1 MSTGKALMTSVT
13 AVLLTASVAAFA
25 QSSTQS
31 PNTSM
36 PANAAGAQG
45 STTPPPSSMS
55 MPAQSQG
62 SSGAGDD
69 DFVTKAATA
78 GHEEV
83 ADAREALKDSSRA
96 DVKRVAAMLRR
107 DHQMA
112 DRKLAQ
118 IAKRDGLT
126 LPPHGSMASSTETNY
141 SDSDYISSQI
151 KAHQDAI
158 ALFQNESQN
167 GQDPQLKAFAQKTL
181 PKLEHHLHALEALQ
195 NT

>member
-1 MSTGKALMTSVT
+1 MLTRKTSMVSIT
-13 AVLLTASVAAFA
+13 SLLLTASVAAFA
-25 QSSTQS
+25 QNATQT
-31 PNTSM
+31 PNTGM
-36 PANAAGAQG
+36 PPTAGAEG
-45 STTPPPSSMS
+45 SSTPPPSMSTQGQSMS
-55 MPAQSQG
+55 
-62 SSGAGDD
+62 GASDG

-83 ADAREALKDSSRA
+83 ADARQALKDSSRA
-96 DVKRVAAMLRR
+96 DVKRVAAMLRH

-112 DRKLAQ
+112 DRKLAK
-118 IAKRDGLT
+118 IAKQDGLT
-126 LPPHGSMASSTETNY
+126 LPPRGSMTPTTEATY

-181 PKLEHHLHALEALQ
+181 PKLEHHLHALQALQ
-195 NT
+195 NA

>member
-1 MSTGKALMTSVT
+1 MISVT
-13 AVLLTASVAAFA
+13 SVLLTASVAAFA
-25 QSSTQS
+25 QNATQS
-31 PNTSM
+31 PDTGM
-36 PANAAGAQG
+36 PSNAPGAQG
-45 STTPPPSSMS
+45 SATPPPSMS

-62 SSGAGDD
+62 ASGTGDN

-78 GHEEV
+78 GHEEIV
-83 ADAREALKDSSRA
+83 DARQALKDSTRA

-126 LPPHGSMASSTETNY
+126 LPPHGGMMAPTEANY

-181 PKLEHHLHALEALQ
+181 PKLEHHLQALQALQ
-195 NT
+195 NA

>member
-1 MSTGKALMTSVT
+1 MLTRKTSMVSIT
-13 AVLLTASVAAFA
+13 SILLTASVAAFA
-25 QSSTQS
+25 QNATQT
-31 PNTSM
+31 PNTGM
-36 PANAAGAQG
+36 PPTAGAEG
-45 STTPPPSSMS
+45 SSTPPPSMSTQGRSMS
-55 MPAQSQG
+55 
-62 SSGAGDD
+62 GASDG

-83 ADAREALKDSSRA
+83 ADARQALKDSSRA
-96 DVKRVAAMLRR
+96 DVKRVAAMLRH

-112 DRKLAQ
+112 DRKLAK
-118 IAKRDGLT
+118 IAKQDGLT
-126 LPPHGSMASSTETNY
+126 LPPRGSMTPTTETNY

-181 PKLEHHLHALEALQ
+181 PKLEHHWHALQALQ
-195 NT
+195 NA